1 MRRIAVI
8 MTLAALLGMTAAA
21 APAGPAFAA
30 GRGGGWVFQD
40 FGPGFTTTDCGF
52 LIVATQTAD
61 KVFAKTATAPDGSTV
76 TVFTGHAAITWSNPA
91 NSKSVATNTSGPFT
105 QTLSAD
111 GLTLTQDFRGPTPV
125 DLSPAMAQQLG
136 LPAVFVFSGHIV
148 VVLDNQGNVISSSM
162 TGTIHADL
170 CTALS

>member
-76 TVFTGHAAITWSNPA
+76 TVFTGHHVVEPSEQQERRDQH
-91 NSKSVATNTSGPFT
+91 K
-105 QTLSAD
+105 
-111 GLTLTQDFRGPTPV
+111 RPV
-125 DLSPAMAQQLG
+125 
-136 LPAVFVFSGHIV
+136 
-148 VVLDNQGNVISSSM
+148 
-162 TGTIHADL
+162 HAD
-170 CTALS
+170 AER

>member
-1 MRRIAVI
+1 MRRLGVI
-8 MTLAALLGMTAAA
+8 VALSALLGTFGGAVTAS
-21 APAGPAFAA
+21 PALAA

-125 DLSPAMAQQLG
+125 DLSPALAQQLG

-162 TGTIHADL
+162 TGHMQADL

>member
-8 MTLAALLGMTAAA
+8 IAEPEKELVRQYGALAIRGEPHEAIVAAL
-21 APAGPAFAA
+21 
-30 GRGGGWVFQD
+30 R
-40 FGPGFTTTDCGF
+40 
-52 LIVATQTAD
+52 
-61 KVFAKTATAPDGSTV
+61 
-76 TVFTGHAAITWSNPA
+76 
-91 NSKSVATNTSGPFT
+91 ATNLGGTGFT

-125 DLSPAMAQQLG
+125 DLSPALAQQLG

-162 TGTIHADL
+162 TGHMQADL